1 MNKNLIG
8 REREQAVLMAAL
20 ASQEAEMVAVIGRRR
35 VGKTFLIKNTYTDR
49 IAFEVIGVQN
59 AEMGEQLQNF
69 AFRINRFFYDGKAK
83 LKPKNWLDAFQML
96 IVAAEKQGYKE
107 KMVIFFDELPWFDS
121 RKSGFLRALGF
132 FWNSWCVDRKSVV

>member
-69 AFRINRFFYDGKAK
+69 AFRINRFFYAGKAK
-83 LKPKNWLDAFQML
+83 LKPKNWLDAKPSICLNLSFTTRFSQL
-96 IVAAEKQGYKE
+96 INQKPPPFE
-107 KMVIFFDELPWFDS
+107 
-121 RKSGFLRALGF
+121 RK
-132 FWNSWCVDRKSVV
+132 

>member
-107 KMVIFFDELPWFDS
+107 KMVIFFDGDWS
-121 RKSGFLRALGF
+121 
-132 FWNSWCVDRKSVV
+132 